1 MRAAWIESFPF
12 RSARRSLMVLCAAI
26 WMSGAAAGNAATGA
40 VETKPPHATTISVE
54 GIHTGK
60 STSTGA
66 GGVGTARISALN
78 PVLAQGTSEIDPRWQ
93 QIDVHRHGASGKQ
106 VMVTFGI
113 PFPPGMLHDAD
124 KVHIVDGDG
133 HNLPASITPSLQW
146 HTGAGGIRAVRV
158 QMRVEL
164 DGDSRVLRFA
174 LGPPDATTKVAGWP
188 YIDGLV
194 DGSDGVR
201 VPGALVTLTPQWM
214 SASLIAGPQY
224 PSTKPGAYDRYFAT
238 QFEWAKNLPRSE
250 GSAWLFDR
258 PTTLFQAYVRT
269 GRLDYLAA
277 ASESYRF
284 YMSHLRRTG
293 APGWPLCGGGWSLG
307 QANVCDPK
315 YVYIEPILLALGL
328 TGDDSEHDDAL
339 ISRMVGAW
347 DTGGWNHPAGPY
359 TKPQQWFTE
368 REAGLGLL
376 SIVSAYEIT
385 GDKRYLKDIDNHVS
399 WLYQHQQHNP
409 DGLGNDGSW
418 RSSWQVH
425 EGDKFDPA
433 TDVRGASPWMTEN
446 IIDGLWHAW
455 LVTSDPRIPKMIT
468 AFGRYM
474 ERYGWIDLKTI
485 TDKEKDWRNPCSG
498 AEGQISWYWSSSQAN
513 EQQLVTIQNSE
524 GWYSD
529 AHNVELML
537 PVAAARY
544 FETDPGQR
552 QALDRRLTLLASSY
566 NVSCAEDRGTPRR
579 FNWNNRGVG
588 VVQWFMHQ
596 PPALPRK
603 PPEISH

>member
-1 MRAAWIESFPF
+1 MRAAWIESFQF
-12 RSARRSLMVLCAAI
+12 RGARRSLMVLCAAI
-26 WMSGAAAGNAATGA
+26 WMSGAAAGNAT
-40 VETKPPHATTISVE
+40 VKTKPSHATTISADGARAGE
-54 GIHTGK
+54 

-66 GGVGTARISALN
+66 GRLGTARISTLS
-78 PVLAQGTSEIDPRWQ
+78 PVVVQGTSEIDPRWQ

-124 KVHIVDGDG
+124 EVHIVDGG
-133 HNLPASITPSLQW
+133 GRNLPTSITPSLQW

-158 QMRVEL
+158 QVRVEL
-164 DGDSRVLRFA
+164 DGDSRMLRFA

-238 QFEWAKNLPRSE
+238 QFEWAKKLPHSE

-258 PTTLFQAYVRT
+258 PSTLFQAYVRT

-328 TGDDSEHDDAL
+328 TGDDSEHDDVL

-385 GDKRYLKDIDNHVS
+385 GDNRYLKDIDNHVS

-455 LVTSDPRIPKMIT
+455 LVTSDPRIPEMIT

-498 AEGQISWYWSSSQAN
+498 TEGQISWYWSSSRAN
-513 EQQLVTIQNSE
+513 EQQLVAIQNSE

-537 PVAAARY
+537 PIAAARY
-544 FETDPGQR
+544 FETDPEQR

-566 NVSCAEDRGTPRR
+566 SASCAENRETPRR

-588 VVQWFMHQ
+588 VVQWFLHQ
-596 PPALPRK
+596 PPVSLQK